1 MMLYAKIVAGE
12 VIAFPYTDA
21 DLRRD
26 NPNVSFPDEMDDA
39 TRAEWDMLPVVATDV
54 PEGKVST
61 SSTAEL
67 IEGVWTQVHTLEDR
81 PLEDMK
87 AEKRAAINAKLNAV
101 LTGGYVV
108 ESGTMVG
115 KVLQTRNL
123 EDRTNWLISQA
134 SYSAAIAGGM
144 GAVEG
149 AQFRTADNSTF
160 MVTFAEGL
168 SVLLAMAAWGAAA
181 MNNSWSLK
189 DAVEAAEALTTL
201 DAIDVEAGWPA

>member
-1 MMLYAKIVAGE
+1 MLYAKIFAGE
-12 VIAFPYTDA
+12 AATFPYTDA

-26 NPNVSFPDEMDDA
+26 NPNVSFPADLNDE
-39 TRAEWDMLPVVATDV
+39 TRAEYGMVPVVAVDV
-54 PEGKVST
+54 PHGKIST
-61 SSTAEL
+61 GSTAEL

-108 ESGTMVG
+108 ESGAMAG
-115 KVLQTRNL
+115 KVLQTRNP

-134 SYSAAIAGGM
+134 SYSAAVAGGM

-160 MVTFAEGL
+160 TVSFSEGL

-189 DAVEAAEALTTL
+189 DAVAAAEDLTAL
-201 DAIDVEAGWPA
+201 DAIDIDSGWPG